1 MRVEALW
8 VRRLVVHI
16 REYGWSSGWSA
27 CGQSADRVGARATV
41 AGLLG
46 LTSAGAFA
54 LAFARVIVPITVGES
69 GKGRALAL

>member
-1 MRVEALW
+1 MGGLAGGL
-8 VRRLVVHI
+8 
-16 REYGWSSGWSA
+16 A
-27 CGQSADRVGARATV
+27 CGQSADRMGARATV

-54 LAFARVIVPITVGES
+54 FAFARVIVPITVGES

>member
-1 MRVEALW
+1 ML
-8 VRRLVVHI
+8 RRCG
-16 REYGWSSGWSA
+16 YGGLLFTFVSMGGLAGGLA